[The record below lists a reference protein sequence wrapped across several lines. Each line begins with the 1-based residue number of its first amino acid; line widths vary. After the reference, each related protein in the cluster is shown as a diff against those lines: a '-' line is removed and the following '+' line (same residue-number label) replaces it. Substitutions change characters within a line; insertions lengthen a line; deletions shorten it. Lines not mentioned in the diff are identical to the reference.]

1 MKIGGRQLQA
11 FYPPL
16 EEVIQVFHK
25 LRLITSHVP
34 SDEVRLRR
42 LSLEWVTRDTKMQK
56 KIFSMSAVPVFFFT
70 EYK

>member
-25 LRLITSHVP
+25 LRLITSHVS

-42 LSLEWVTRDTKMQK
+42 LEWVARDSKMQK
-56 KIFSMSAVPVFFFT
+56 NFFSMPAGPVFFF
-70 EYK
+70 YRVK